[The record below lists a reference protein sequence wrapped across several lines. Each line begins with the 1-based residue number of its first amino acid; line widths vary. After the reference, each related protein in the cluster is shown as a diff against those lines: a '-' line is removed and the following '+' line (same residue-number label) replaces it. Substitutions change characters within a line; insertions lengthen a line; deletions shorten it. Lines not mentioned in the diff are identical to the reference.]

1 MLASISALVYV
12 YLLVRRQ
19 LASFTLTV
27 SDARVKLDSQTA
39 RIEGLVGTINGR
51 KLEEAAQDFISQ
63 IPKQAALVSRIEQAV
78 VIFAQLV
85 KHLTGESEISGSA
98 IERARARMAHEIVE
112 ADPPPEALAFIG
124 ICTNGV
130 PLAQRLAVRVGAIL
144 QGEFPVG
151 EIDISM
157 HRDDLAL
164 RETPPA
170 VGPSNVS
177 FDVTDKTIVLVDD
190 VLFTGR
196 SIRAAMDEIANR
208 PGVAARFVLEPGEM
222 VFWHNFQVMHART
235 AFKDTET
242 RKRLLLR
249 LWVHAH
255 EKRPMAPSIRERGF
269 VMDRVHAL
277 GPDGVQEYP
286 PLADEMPG
294 QVFAIT

>member
-1 MLASISALVYV
+1 MS
-12 YLLVRRQ
+12 
-19 LASFTLTV
+19 TV
-27 SDARVKLDSQTA
+27 PIMDAV
-39 RIEGLVGTINGR
+39 
-51 KLEEAAQDFISQ
+51 
-63 IPKQAALVSRIEQAV
+63 
-78 VIFAQLV
+78 
-85 KHLTGESEISGSA
+85 A
-98 IERARARMAHEIVE
+98 IERALARMAHEIVE

-196 SIRAAMDEIANR
+196 SIRAAMDEIADFGR
-208 PGVAARFVLEPGEM
+208 PRRIQLAVLVDRGHRELPIRPDFVGKNVP
-222 VFWHNFQVMHART
+222 T
-235 AFKDTET
+235 AIDEC
-242 RKRLLLR
+242 
-249 LWVHAH
+249 V
-255 EKRPMAPSIRERGF
+255 
-269 VMDRVHAL
+269 RVHL
-277 GPDGVQEYP
+277 VEVDGK
-286 PLADEMPG
+286 DE
-294 QVFAIT
+294 VLLEK